1 LQAGR
6 RQSSLDGMDDLAFNR
21 TAPEAGRLERVSPR
35 LRRLVAPN
43 AGPFTFTGT
52 CSYIVGEGD
61 VAIVDPGPD
70 DEGHLAR
77 LLDAVRG
84 ERVVGIAV
92 THTHRDHSTG
102 ARRLSAETGARTYGE
117 GPHRPAHRAGDEG
130 GATILDASADR
141 DFAPDVRLT
150 DGAALSGR
158 DWTLIA
164 ITTPG
169 HSANHLAF
177 SLAEDAVLLS
187 GDHVMAW
194 STSIVAP
201 PDGDMGDYLASLAK
215 LQGRAEGRFFP
226 GHGGPV
232 EAPQV
237 FLRALLQHRR
247 MREEMIMQA
256 VAAGRDAVPAI
267 VDEVYRGLAPALRPA
282 AALNTLA
289 HLQHLVARDAIRTDG
304 EPTLQSRYRP
314 KRATARPGRE

>member
-1 LQAGR
+1 
-6 RQSSLDGMDDLAFNR
+6 
-21 TAPEAGRLERVSPR
+21 
-35 LRRLVAPN
+35 VAPN
-43 AGPFTFTGT
+43 GGPFTFTGT
-52 CSYIVGEGD
+52 CSYIVGDGD
-61 VAIVDPGPD
+61 VAIIDPGPD

-77 LLDAVRG
+77 LLEAVKG
-84 ERVVGIAV
+84 ERVIGVAV

-102 ARRLSAETGARTYGE
+102 ARRLAAKTGARTYGE
-117 GPHRPAHRAGDEG
+117 GPHRPAHPAGNEG
-130 GATILDASADR
+130 VATILDASADR
-141 DFAPDVRLT
+141 DFVPDVRLT

-158 DWTLIA
+158 DWTLTA

-232 EAPQV
+232 EAPQA
-237 FLRALLQHRR
+237 FLRALLKHRH
-247 MREEMIMQA
+247 MREEMILQA
-256 VAAGRDAVPAI
+256 IAAGSDAVPAI
-267 VDEVYRGLAPALRPA
+267 VSQVYRGLAPALMPA

-289 HLQHLVARDAIRTDG
+289 HLQHLVARGAIETGG
-304 EPTLQSRYRP
+304 EPTLEGRYRP
-314 KRATARPGRE
+314 KGATARPGQE